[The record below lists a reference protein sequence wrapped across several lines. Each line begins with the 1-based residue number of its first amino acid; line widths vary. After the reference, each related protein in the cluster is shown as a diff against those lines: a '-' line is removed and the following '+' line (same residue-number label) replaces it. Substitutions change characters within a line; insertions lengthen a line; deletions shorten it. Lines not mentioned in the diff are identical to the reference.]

1 MVLIAAV
8 EVLTCVTVPTLL
20 VIVEPRKE
28 ESVISELTVMV
39 EPVSVERFITDV
51 ISDDTTKEDS

>member
-8 EVLTCVTVPTLL
+8 EVFTCVTFPTLL

-28 ESVISELTVMV
+28 ESVITELTVMV
-39 EPVSVERFITDV
+39 DPVSVERFMTDV